1 MTELNFKRISLD
13 ELIAL
18 DQQGA
23 LPENA
28 PNAVSGQ
35 DLPDEFWDN
44 AVWVDYREPTSVHL
58 KLDPRVF
65 AWFKQQGKGHLT
77 RMQNVLKAYVDAE
90 MRKKKDRGRHPD
102 AAE

>member
-1 MTELNFKRISLD
+1 MTEANIKRISLE

-18 DQQGA
+18 DEAGA
-23 LPENA
+23 LPENDPKA
-28 PNAVSGQ
+28 PLGP
-35 DLPDEFWDN
+35 DLPDAFWDN

-58 KLDPRVF
+58 KLDPLVF

-77 RMQNVLKAYVDAE
+77 HMQNVLKAYVQAE
-90 MRKKKDRGRHPD
+90 MRRKKPAPRHPD

>member
-1 MTELNFKRISLD
+1 MKARGE
-13 ELIAL
+13 IAPTRP
-18 DQQGA
+18 DA
-23 LPENA
+23 EPAE
-28 PNAVSGQ
+28 

-58 KLDPRVF
+58 KLDPLVF

-77 RMQNVLKAYVDAE
+77 HMQNVLKAYAQAE
-90 MRKKKDRGRHPD
+90 MRKKKSAKRHPD

>member
-1 MTELNFKRISLD
+1 MTEANIKRISLE

-18 DQQGA
+18 DKAGA
-23 LPENA
+23 LPKNNPDAQPGE
-28 PNAVSGQ
+28 

-58 KLDPRVF
+58 KLDPLVF

-77 RMQNVLKAYVDAE
+77 HMQNVLKAYVQAE
-90 MRKKKDRGRHPD
+90 MRKKKRGNRHPD